1 MGELLERAL
10 SPEVMNLAWRCLRSD
25 KAVWESGLSRAEMEP
40 NLVLHLLRLIEEVRE
55 GRYRPA
61 PLRQFTVPKGDGK
74 ERVLSALIL
83 RDKLLQRA
91 VLTVLEPISESLFH
105 HDSFGY
111 RPRRNVEMAL
121 RRVEERVRC
130 GLTWLVDADIR
141 GFFDNIPHRP
151 LRKVLKQRIPDREI
165 LDLID
170 AWLAMGPSRQSI
182 FETRRGIPQG
192 AILSPLL
199 CNLYLHN
206 LDQALADRNI
216 PFVRYADDLLLF
228 TTERKTAEKALVF
241 IAERLQE
248 LGLELHQEKTRVI
261 ESGPQVV
268 FLGQPLPRPPKA
280 RGA

>member
-1 MGELLERAL
+1 M
-10 SPEVMNLAWRCLRSD
+10 
-25 KAVWESGLSRAEMEP
+25 
-40 NLVLHLLRLIEEVRE
+40 
-55 GRYRPA
+55 
-61 PLRQFTVPKGDGK
+61 
-74 ERVLSALIL
+74 
-83 RDKLLQRA
+83 
-91 VLTVLEPISESLFH
+91 LTVLEPISESLFH

-151 LRKVLKQRIPDREI
+151 LRKVLKHWIPDREI

-216 PFVRYADDLLLF
+216 PFVRYADDFLLF

-280 RGA
+280 KGA